1 MLKFIE
7 KNNRLIREDIT
18 SIVAYQKGIQAQ
30 FDMSDIYSNM
40 VCTAVFKNGK
50 DMLTVILDDAGICI
64 VPQAILKPGLLS
76 ISVIGGNLK
85 QTHTTKILI
94 LSSAYIPG
102 DIELSEDA
110 YSQIMEK
117 IKNIQAGTVT
127 EDQIAEAV
135 ASYLKEHPVEGMTE
149 QEVLQIVKLNLPDT
163 SNYYTKSEV
172 DTAIKTVAD
181 KIGEIS
187 GTKGD
192 KGDTGAQGKSAY
204 EIAFENGY
212 VGSEK
217 EWLASL
223 KGAKGDTGERGPQGE
238 QGLQG
243 IQGPQG
249 IQGEQGI
256 QGAKGDKGDK
266 GDAGID
272 ATLMKIIDKT
282 SDTGTSYTIEANKMY
297 LFGEKATLNI
307 QFASVEDSTVVNEYL
322 FQFISGSTAT
332 ELTYPDSVKFVQE
345 FEIEANKIYQVSV
358 LNNIAVIG
366 GVVYE

>member
-7 KNNRLIREDIT
+7 KNNRLIREDTT

-30 FDMSDIYSNM
+30 FDMSDIYSN
-40 VCTAVFKNGK
+40 VICTAVFKNGK

-64 VPQAILKPGLLS
+64 VPQAILRPGLLS

-94 LSSAYIPG
+94 LSSGYIPG

-135 ASYLKEHPVEGMTE
+135 ASYLKENPVEGMTE
-149 QEVLQIVKLNLPDT
+149 QEVLQIVKSNLPDT

-187 GTKGD
+187 GTKDD

-204 EIAFENGY
+204 EIALENGY

-217 EWLASL
+217 EWLVSL

-238 QGLQG
+238 QGL
-243 IQGPQG
+243 
-249 IQGEQGI
+249 

-282 SDTGTSYTIEANKMY
+282 SDIGTSYTIEANKMY
-297 LFGEKATLNI
+297 LFGEKTTLNI

-332 ELTYPDSVKFVQE
+332 ELTYPDSIKFVQE